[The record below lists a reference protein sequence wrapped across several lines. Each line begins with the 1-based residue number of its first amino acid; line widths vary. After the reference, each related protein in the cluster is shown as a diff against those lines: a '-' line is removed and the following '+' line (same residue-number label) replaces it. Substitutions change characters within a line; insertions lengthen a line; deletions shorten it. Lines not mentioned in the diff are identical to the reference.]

1 MKILIAEDDPSLQKV
16 LFTLL
21 EKSGYCVDAVSN
33 GQDALDYLRIG
44 CYEAAILD
52 IMMPRID
59 GLQVLSTIRR
69 EKNSTPVLMLTAK
82 SEIDDKVTGLDMGAN
97 DYLTKPFDL
106 RELLARLR
114 VLTRKVE
121 IQQTHILELGNTRLD
136 TGSHRLSAPGGS
148 YHLANKEYQAMLLLM
163 RNPRI
168 SLSPNQFLENIWD
181 PDSRA
186 ESNTVWTYI
195 SYLRRKLSAIDS
207 DLQITTHRSSGYC
220 LEEKR

>member
-1 MKILIAEDDPSLQKV
+1 MKILIAEDDPSLRKV

-106 RELLARLR
+106 RELLA
-114 VLTRKVE
+114 
-121 IQQTHILELGNTRLD
+121 
-136 TGSHRLSAPGGS
+136 
-148 YHLANKEYQAMLLLM
+148 
-163 RNPRI
+163 
-168 SLSPNQFLENIWD
+168 
-181 PDSRA
+181 
-186 ESNTVWTYI
+186 
-195 SYLRRKLSAIDS
+195 
-207 DLQITTHRSSGYC
+207 
-220 LEEKR
+220 

>member
-1 MKILIAEDDPSLQKV
+1 MKILIAEDDPSLRKV

-82 SEIDDKVTGLDMGAN
+82 SEIDDKVTGLD
-97 DYLTKPFDL
+97 
-106 RELLARLR
+106 
-114 VLTRKVE
+114 
-121 IQQTHILELGNTRLD
+121 

-148 YHLANKEYQAMLLLM
+148 YQLANKEYQAMLLLM